1 MVLYIINYY
10 YLLLSIV
17 VCDKTKI
24 NFYLNIYH
32 PYRCYIMMNT
42 AITTTT
48 NTLVNTEE
56 NEDTNNM
63 NFVMN
68 HKYFITGLV
77 SITDMLS
84 DKSEELVETDV
95 NNRTRYEKLQT
106 CCSKIVRQYRH
117 NENILDEG
125 KVLLQKDKD
134 LFTVRDENNKIVT
147 IIPGLDIG
155 LVYDHLNEEEQMYFW
170 QFMYLTFVSSY
181 KMVTSANDKVKA
193 NVNEQFMENVRT
205 IEMELQK
212 TGLTINGNIFNPF
225 VGLNDNDN
233 NLEFG
238 VDELYTGIDAPQAN
252 TNTVEFILK
261 QMGITDMI
269 DMDKINDQL
278 QNITDDD
285 IVELKKNMSNILG
298 NDPTVTNTCNI
309 MVDKIV
315 ENIKEHGVSDMM
327 GLVEN
332 MSKDISNTMDKDDL
346 IKTSESMTS
355 FMNSNKNKMED
366 MINEHG
372 GEDDGFGK
380 QINQM
385 MSMFENLQNNGN

>member
-1 MVLYIINYY
+1 
-10 YLLLSIV
+10 
-17 VCDKTKI
+17 
-24 NFYLNIYH
+24 
-32 PYRCYIMMNT
+32 MNT

-125 KVLLQKDKD
+125 KVIKKIYKTLKKHVGLLLQKDKD

>member
-1 MVLYIINYY
+1 
-10 YLLLSIV
+10 
-17 VCDKTKI
+17 
-24 NFYLNIYH
+24 
-32 PYRCYIMMNT
+32 
-42 AITTTT
+42 
-48 NTLVNTEE
+48 
-56 NEDTNNM
+56 
-63 NFVMN
+63 
-68 HKYFITGLV
+68 
-77 SITDMLS
+77 
-84 DKSEELVETDV
+84 
-95 NNRTRYEKLQT
+95 
-106 CCSKIVRQYRH
+106 
-117 NENILDEG
+117 
-125 KVLLQKDKD
+125 
-134 LFTVRDENNKIVT
+134 
-147 IIPGLDIG
+147 
-155 LVYDHLNEEEQMYFW
+155 
-170 QFMYLTFVSSY
+170 
-181 KMVTSANDKVKA
+181 MVTSANDKVKA